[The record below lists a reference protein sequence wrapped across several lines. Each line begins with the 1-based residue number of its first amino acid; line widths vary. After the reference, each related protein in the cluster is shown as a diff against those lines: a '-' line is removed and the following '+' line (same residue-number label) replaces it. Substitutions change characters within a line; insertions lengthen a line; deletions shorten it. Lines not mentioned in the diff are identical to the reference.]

1 MINFA
6 NLFATFKQD
15 LDKTLS
21 EANLCTE
28 FYWFFSV
35 TTDVD
40 GEVTFE
46 GTADNYYQ
54 LQSMLQEYVDDEI
67 LSDIIIRLSN
77 EGVYIS
83 SQYEPTSLIDF
94 SENNNSLEVTYCM
107 LINIVDTN

>member
-6 NLFATFKQD
+6 GLFATFKQN

-21 EANLCTE
+21 EADMRAE
-28 FYWFFSV
+28 FYWYFSV

-67 LSDIIIRLSN
+67 LSDIITKLYD
-77 EGVYIS
+77 EGVYVS

-94 SENNNSLEVTYCM
+94 SESDNSLEVTYCM
-107 LINIVDTN
+107 LINIVDAN